1 MDNYQ
6 LHKIISCIGQ
16 LKHKYI
22 GSFPADMVPPYLPLN
37 SFCIVNIETS
47 KDPGSHWIILANK
60 DNVVYFGDS
69 LGKSLSDYPYI
80 RLWQNTSTI
89 SLVFDGDVLQ
99 TGNYCGLYCIYF
111 AYVLY
116 TGNFS
121 ERFLNDNFLLLFFSS
136 YL

>member
-6 LHKIISCIGQ
+6 LLKIISSFGQ
-16 LKHKYI
+16 LKHKYL
-22 GSFPADMVPPYLPLN
+22 GSFPADLVPSYLPFN
-37 SFCIVNIETS
+37 TFCILNIELS
-47 KDPGSHWIILANK
+47 SSPGSHWIILANK

-69 LGKSLSDYPYI
+69 LGKSLSDYTNI
-80 RLWQNTSTI
+80 RLRQKTATI
-89 SLVFDGDVLQ
+89 PLVSDGEVLQ

-116 TGNFS
+116 TNCFS
-121 ERFLNDNFLLLFFSS
+121 ERFLNDNFLLRFFSS